1 MPSWTPPTTRRC
13 AGSSAPSPISA
24 RPLPYVPV
32 APPAADDEPP
42 EVVSSMP
49 DGDYQRAVEVAKEHI
64 VAGDIFQVVLA
75 QRYDFDL
82 DADPFDVYRVLR
94 QINPSPYMYF
104 LRGPGDHHRRVVTR
118 ADGASSST
126 AR

>member
-1 MPSWTPPTTRRC
+1 
-13 AGSSAPSPISA
+13 
-24 RPLPYVPV
+24 
-32 APPAADDEPP
+32 
-42 EVVSSMP
+42 MP
-49 DGDYQRAVEVAKEHI
+49 DGDYQRAVAAAKEHI

-75 QRYDFDL
+75 QRFDFDL

-104 LRGPGDHHRRVVTR
+104 VRGPEVTVVGLVTR
-118 ADGASSST
+118 ADGEAAST